1 MAEIVHRFACATD
14 NDGFPQC
21 MGDGSTCGPDGCW
34 GLGPEPEKV
43 KTVPLCQCQR
53 LTPIPCGHEI
63 TQEDLLCDECRDG
76 CNMAFGNESKG
87 FHTKTVISFG

>member
-1 MAEIVHRFACATD
+1 MADLYACGTD
-14 NDGFPQC
+14 NDGFPTCQ
-21 MGDGSTCGPDGCW
+21 GDGGTCGILGCDRID
-34 GLGPEPEKV
+34 LQPEPIKPA
-43 KTVPLCQCQR
+43 PLCQCQR